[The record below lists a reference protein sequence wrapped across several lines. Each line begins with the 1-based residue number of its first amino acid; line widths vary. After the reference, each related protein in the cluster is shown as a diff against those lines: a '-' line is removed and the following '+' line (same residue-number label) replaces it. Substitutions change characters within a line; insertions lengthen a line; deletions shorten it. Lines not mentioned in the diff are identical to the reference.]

1 MISVG
6 AALLAGRAHLRR
18 TGGGRGEL
26 ANQACSLGEG
36 FVSAAWRSVAR
47 PHKTLGLPFPR
58 SIFFSFASAY
68 DELSEECDLR
78 PAGSRIQSHFC
89 TGTWMHLLLLLMN

>member
-1 MISVG
+1 LL
-6 AALLAGRAHLRR
+6 AALTYAAREEEEESLPTKRARWGMVLF
-18 TGGGRGEL
+18 
-26 ANQACSLGEG
+26 Q
-36 FVSAAWRSVAR
+36 RSVAR
-47 PHKTLGLPFPR
+47 PRKTLGLPFPR